1 MFDISIGLAF
11 FAGIISFVSPCVL
24 PLVPAYIGYMGGRMT
39 TTVAAQVQA
48 GADGAA
54 LARPSLLMR
63 FNTLLHGLMFVL
75 GFTLVFVLLGVVTTA
90 FIQQFGG
97 QNVNQITNMLG
108 RIGGIVI
115 IAFGLHFMGAL
126 QPILNRISAVQS
138 ESRARLIA
146 LGLLAG
152 GIVLIAWGMTG
163 TLALWDE
170 RLWVDFT
177 GQTAQTVWAPMI
189 AIILVAMLA
198 AWMFVSGAFSHPR
211 AFLGRV
217 TGGLNTAFY
226 ADTRRQMTGGSA
238 GKAGEGL
245 LGSLF
250 MGVVFSAGWT
260 PCIGP
265 VYGAILTMSATT
277 GDVSQ
282 AIPLLTAYSLGL
294 GIPFLLAAIM
304 LDGAQG
310 VVRRMNRRMR
320 TIKLVSGAFLIL
332 IGLAVASGQLQ
343 NLSQQLG
350 AEFTDL
356 SIRVEE
362 CSIGW
367 IQGEIGFGQLGDC
380 LSGAVEFDALREA
393 NVTAHLTLTL

>member
-1 MFDISIGLAF
+1 MFDISVGLAF

-24 PLVPAYIGYMGGRMT
+24 PLVPAYIGYLGGRMT
-39 TTVAAQVQA
+39 TSIAAQVQT
-48 GADGAA
+48 GADGTAA
-54 LARPSLLMR
+54 VARPSLIMR
-63 FNTLLHGLMFVL
+63 FSTLLHGLMFVL
-75 GFTLVFVLLGVVTTA
+75 GFTLVFVLLGVLTTA

-97 QNVNQITNMLG
+97 QNVNQITNMIG
-108 RIGGIVI
+108 RIGGVVI

-126 QPILNRISAVQS
+126 QPLLNRISAVGS
-138 ESRARLIA
+138 DSKARLIV
-146 LGLLAG
+146 LGMLLG
-152 GIVLIAWGMTG
+152 GIALILWSMTG
-163 TLALWDE
+163 TLAIWEDA
-170 RLWVDFT
+170 LWVDFN

-189 AIILVAMLA
+189 AIILVAMLG

-211 AFLGRV
+211 AFLGGV
-217 TGGLNTAFY
+217 TGSLNTAFY
-226 ADTRRQMTGGSA
+226 ADTRRQMGASAKGS
-238 GKAGEGL
+238 EGL

-250 MGVVFSAGWT
+250 MGVIFSAGWT

-294 GIPFLLAAIM
+294 GIPFLLAAVM

-320 TIKLVSGAFLIL
+320 TIKLISGAFLIL
-332 IGLAVASGQLQ
+332 IGFAVASGQLQ

-350 AEFTDL
+350 TQFTDL

-367 IQGEIGFGQLGDC
+367 VQGEITFGQLGDC
-380 LSGAVEFDALREA
+380 LSGAAEFDALREI
-393 NVTAHLTLTL
+393 NGTAQLTLTL